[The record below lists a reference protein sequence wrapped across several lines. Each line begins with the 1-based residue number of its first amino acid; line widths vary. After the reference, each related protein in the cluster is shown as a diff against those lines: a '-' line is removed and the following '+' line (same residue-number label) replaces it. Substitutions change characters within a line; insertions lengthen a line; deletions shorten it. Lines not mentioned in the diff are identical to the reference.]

1 MRRVKIMREMKKRE
15 IHIKGI
21 KIKVKDDD
29 FISLTDIAKH
39 RDAENPSFIV
49 RNWLKN
55 QSTLLFLETWESVH
69 NPKFSTNESIAFR
82 LDSANGGFSPIAQKY
97 IERTEAISLR

>member
-1 MRRVKIMREMKKRE
+1 MSKKE

-21 KIKVKDDD
+21 KITVKDDD
-29 FISLTDIAKH
+29 YVSLTDIAKH
-39 RDAENPSFIV
+39 RDAKNPSFIV

-69 NPKFSTNESIAFR
+69 NANFNEEASIAFR
-82 LDSANGGFSPIAQKY
+82 LDSANGGFSPTAQKY
-97 IERTEAISLR
+97 ICLLYTSPSPRDS